1 MYLFNMGL
9 ISGVMV
15 GLEIK
20 FLDEDVPYVFSVVID
35 LLIIRLVF
43 QKLYDVR

>member
-9 ISGVMV
+9 ISGVML
-15 GLEIK
+15 GLDIK
-20 FLDEDVPYVFSVVID
+20 FLDEDVPYAFSIVID
-35 LLIIRLVF
+35 LLIIRFVF